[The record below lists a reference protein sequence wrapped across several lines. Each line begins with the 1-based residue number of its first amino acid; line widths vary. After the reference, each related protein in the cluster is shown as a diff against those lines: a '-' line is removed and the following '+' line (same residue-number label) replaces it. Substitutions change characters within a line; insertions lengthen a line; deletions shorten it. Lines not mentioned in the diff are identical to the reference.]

1 MEEGQRMSVVDRA
14 WVLWMMAEALADDGR
29 RWAGSRLRARDRGQS
44 LVEYG
49 FTIISVIAIAIVVWA
64 LLQGAMTA
72 MAQRVVTAVN
82 NVK

>member
-1 MEEGQRMSVVDRA
+1 MEEEQQMSVVDRA

-29 RWAGSRLRARDRGQS
+29 RWAGSRLGARDRGQS

-49 FTIISVIAIAIVVWA
+49 FTIISVIAIAIMVWA